1 MEKSY
6 LYLNWIVCSGLGHRE
21 WPSLRLCRVIKLE
34 LYNFNILNKWPN
46 PNHNRLKM
54 TPQWLWGYA
63 NKYLLEISKNFEK
76 LSKFKFWLE
85 KSWCLVLPISN
96 HGILRLSTKQIQMLN
111 FSSKGMITLVQ
122 HWLATKL
129 ENLNSCCPMLLK
141 TRLMPSLHVAWQHQ
155 ITAVQLH
162 SHVQN
167 SDLSAIWWVI
177 LWIFDGDFKSLRIF
191 GYSEFFDAP
200 KFWYFEFT
208 MLRYLRF
215 LAMFFSTIF
224 WYHIL
229 ALDKSWHRYQ
239 FRFR

>member
-1 MEKSY
+1 MT
-6 LYLNWIVCSGLGHRE
+6 
-21 WPSLRLCRVIKLE
+21 LRICEQIFAR
-34 LYNFNILNKWPN
+34 
-46 PNHNRLKM
+46 
-54 TPQWLWGYA
+54 
-63 NKYLLEISKNFEK
+63 NFEK
-76 LSKFKFWLE
+76 FRKIIQVQILTP

-111 FSSKGMITLVQ
+111 FSSKGMTTLVQ

-141 TRLMPSLHVAWQHQ
+141 TRLMPLLHVAWQHQ

-177 LWIFDGDFKSLRIF
+177 LWIYGDFQSLRIF
-191 GYSEFFDAP
+191 RYSEFFDAL
-200 KFWYFEFT
+200 KFLYSEFT

-215 LAMFFSTIF
+215 LEMFFSTIF